1 MLLSLTKKSATT
13 LCSLI
18 SAPRGLMTPALV
30 LVGSTPTA
38 LMFAEAC
45 LGRISHLVVTLVLS
59 GALVISGAD
68 FFLFSLLHLPDS

>member
-1 MLLSLTKKSATT
+1 
-13 LCSLI
+13 
-18 SAPRGLMTPALV
+18 MTPALV